1 MIAAG
6 INLFGG
12 PLGLIHRHVTGA
24 IPIRR
29 NAKDPAYLITLKAY
43 VAEILGRHD
52 LMFYIEGGRSY
63 SGEMKSPKTGLVHAA
78 LQAERSDLIFLP
90 CAVSYDLV
98 LEDFILA
105 RQKVKRGQRPF
116 TRELAEMVRYAR
128 RLPLPR
134 LRDVR
139 HADRSAAG
147 YRSARAPRRAGAGA
161 SPSRHDR
168 TADEGAADAYRR
180 SGDAAVAATRPS
192 SRRGSAPLVGAAV
205 GGRRQPGAH
214 RPESRSSTTPSGRFD
229 RARDRGRSTATASA
243 CASATCCGITRGRS
257 NTSCPC
263 RRARRTDDRRG
274 VESVLSSACSQPEP
288 SESWRRAT
296 AWHRRPVSR
305 GGSSPA
311 KPSRKP
317 SRPLARLEARGL
329 TQTLDYLGESVG
341 TSAEADAVTRD
352 YLVIL
357 DKIVAS
363 GVGRNVSLKLTQ
375 LGLDLDRVTALDNL
389 RRILEP
395 ATTHGFFV
403 RIDMENSPYTDVTL
417 DIVET
422 LWGLGYRNLGVVL
435 QSALCR
441 SEADLTRLLALG
453 VRVRLVKGAYREP
466 AAVAYQLKADVD
478 AAYLRMATTLL
489 ERGTFPALATHDP
502 DIIDAVRKIA
512 VERGVSKD
520 RFEFQMLYGVRRD
533 LQASLVADGYGMR
546 VYVPFGRQ
554 WFPYFMRRLGER
566 PANVAFVLRSLVRE
580 R

>member
-1 MIAAG
+1 MIDAAS
-6 INLFGG
+6 
-12 PLGLIHRHVTGA
+12 
-24 IPIRR
+24 
-29 NAKDPAYLITLKAY
+29 KAFFH
-43 VAEILGRHD
+43 L
-52 LMFYIEGGRSY
+52 
-63 SGEMKSPKTGLVHAA
+63 
-78 LQAERSDLIFLP
+78 
-90 CAVSYDLV
+90 
-98 LEDFILA
+98 LA
-105 RQKVKRGQRPF
+105 RSRSLQKV
-116 TRELAEMVRYAR
+116 ASRYGMASPTSFAR
-128 RLPLPR
+128 RFI
-134 LRDVR
+134 
-139 HADRSAAG
+139 AG
-147 YRSARAPRRAGAGA
+147 DTVEEAVEVAR
-161 SPSRHDR
+161 
-168 TADEGAADAYRR
+168 
-180 SGDAAVAATRPS
+180 
-192 SRRGSAPLVGAAV
+192 
-205 GGRRQPGAH
+205 
-214 RPESRSSTTPSGRFD
+214 
-229 RARDRGRSTATASA
+229 
-243 CASATCCGITRGRS
+243 
-257 NTSCPC
+257 
-263 RRARRTDDRRG
+263 
-274 VESVLSSACSQPEP
+274 
-288 SESWRRAT
+288 
-296 AWHRRPVSR
+296 
-305 GGSSPA
+305 
-311 KPSRKP
+311 
-317 SRPLARLEARGL
+317 RLEARGL

-435 QSALCR
+435 QSALYR

-466 AAVAYQLKADVD
+466 AVVAYQLKADVD